1 MNNSAYGYISVEDL
15 NFFSA
20 PNQPEIMAEAI
31 LELGYVHSKH
41 GALLSIRVIL

>member
-20 PNQPEIMAEAI
+20 SNQPEIMAEAI

-41 GALLSIRVIL
+41 SILLSIRVTL